1 MAGRVTTSLA
11 VRLSVVIPTLD
22 EAAELP
28 ATLRHVAAVP
38 EVMEIIVSDGG
49 SRDGTE
55 AVARVAGA
63 RWISGLPGRG
73 RQLRTGAAA
82 AVGDVVVLLHA
93 DTWLPVNA
101 GRAIA
106 SALQSPAADAATGEA
121 PAVVGGGFQKEFRE
135 GSWLLRSTARWR
147 SIAYFRLTGRLFGDQ
162 AIFVRR
168 EILEA
173 TGGIPELPLMEEF
186 ALCHQISNRGSLT
199 LLPVAVCTSGR
210 SFRRRGVWRTWWLMW
225 CLQRAWRRG
234 VPAEELARRYR
245 AQR

>member
-1 MAGRVTTSLA
+1 

-38 EVMEIIVSDGG
+38 EVVEIIVSDGG

-55 AVARVAGA
+55 AVARAAGG
-63 RWISGLPGRG
+63 RWISGPPGRG

-82 AVGDVVVLLHA
+82 ASGDVIVLLHA

-106 SALQSPAADAATGEA
+106 AALQFPAADASRGEV

-147 SIAYFRLTGRLFGDQ
+147 SVAYFRLTGRLFGDQ
-162 AIFVRR
+162 AIFLRR
-168 EILEA
+168 DVLEE
-173 TGGIPELPLMEEF
+173 TGGIPALPLMEEF
-186 ALCHQISNRGSLT
+186 ALCRQISACGSLT
-199 LLPVAVCTSGR
+199 LLSATVSTSGR
-210 SFRRRGVWRTWWLMW
+210 TFRGRGVWRTWWLMW
-225 CLQRAWRRG
+225 NLQRAWRRG
-234 VPAEELARRYR
+234 VPAEELSRRYR